1 MLYGLIKF
9 LFLIFV
15 VRYESFGEIRETQFD
30 TQFMVKIVNSCNLA
44 A

>member
-15 VRYESFGEIRETQFD
+15 VHYESFEEIRETQFD
-30 TQFMVKIVNSCNLA
+30 TQFRVKIVNSCNLA